1 MMERVTGPL
10 PGHMIARAHHSA
22 RKYFNEA
29 GRVVFPGEGS
39 GETTRYVDEMMPL
52 DRIVNVEKY
61 PEFFD
66 IVGKLF
72 AYDPDARLTA
82 DQALDH
88 PFFKSVRKC

>member
-1 MMERVTGPL
+1 M
-10 PGHMIARAHHSA
+10 
-22 RKYFNEA
+22 
-29 GRVVFPGEGS
+29 
-39 GETTRYVDEMMPL
+39 
-52 DRIVNVEKY
+52 NVEKY